1 MGEEMSLS
9 EKITIP
15 SGLIN
20 AIIAGYQ
27 VALNRTLGK
36 GAAAMTQ
43 LLIKDIGE
51 VLEHLLEES
60 GFELHEVKD
69 LKKDIKKAFSM
80 LNISN
85 KVKVEVPKDG
95 TEAGD
100 KYVIKIHD
108 SIFKP
113 VARLLYKKGIPYTLS
128 PESFIA
134 AALVRMAIRKVKPDA
149 QVKVKVHPQESPDDP
164 LVIEVIVR

>member
-1 MGEEMSLS
+1 MSEE
-9 EKITIP
+9 ITIP

-20 AIIAGYQ
+20 AVIAGYQ

-43 LLIKDIGE
+43 LLIRDIGE
-51 VLEHLLEES
+51 VLEHLLEEA
-60 GFELHEVKD
+60 GFQLHEIKD
-69 LKKDIKKAFSM
+69 LREDIKKAFSM
-80 LNISN
+80 LGISN
-85 KVKVEVPKDG
+85 NVEVETPSNG
-95 TEAGD
+95 AEHGD

-149 QVKVKVHPQESPDDP
+149 QVRVKVNPQKSPDEP
-164 LVIEVIVR
+164 LVIEVVVR